1 MGFPRQ
7 EFWSG
12 LPFPPP
18 GDLSD
23 PGIKP
28 ASSARAG
35 GFFIAEPPGKPPK
48 RLRQPQ
54 KAHGMLRYCESFLI
68 RWGVSG
74 TGQTG
79 EDPSLCPQEKAAVA
93 RDTEHRL
100 LLSNFP
106 APHHTGGKRRKQV
119 EESQGGAVTQGPMLR
134 RAWGWFNV
142 LPAAAIIQSL
152 IILLLLL
159 FWLGWAFVAVRGLSL
174 VAPSLGLLLLVV
186 LVLLTVVASLAVE
199 HKL

>member
-7 EFWSG
+7 SHGSG

-23 PGIKP
+23 SGIKP

-68 RWGVSG
+68 RWGVGG
-74 TGQTG
+74 TGQDWGGPEPLSTG
-79 EDPSLCPQEKAAVA
+79 KSCSGQG
-93 RDTEHRL
+93 HRTQ
-100 LLSNFP
+100 
-106 APHHTGGKRRKQV
+106 AP
-119 EESQGGAVTQGPMLR
+119 P
-134 RAWGWFNV
+134 
-142 LPAAAIIQSL
+142 I
-152 IILLLLL
+152 
-159 FWLGWAFVAVRGLSL
+159 
-174 VAPSLGLLLLVV
+174 
-186 LVLLTVVASLAVE
+186 
-199 HKL
+199 